1 MANRLTGK
9 IALVIGAGSSEAG
22 WGNGKAAAVAFARE
36 GAAVAAIDVRIAAA
50 EETADIIRSEG
61 GTSIA
66 LAADATDPEAVRR
79 VIEAALQAYG
89 RIDILHNNV
98 GIGAVGGVADTD
110 PTLWQ
115 RIFDTNV
122 TSAFLACRGVLPIM
136 VGQGGG
142 AIINVSSIGSLG
154 IAGVPLTAYGMSK
167 AALNYLTRAIAIEY
181 AARGIRVNVILPGLM
196 DRPMVRGSAEM
207 IAHFESEAEM
217 LEARHAQSPTGRMG
231 DAWDVAAAAVFLAS
245 NDAKYINGVILPVD
259 GGLSC
264 RMG

>member
-1 MANRLTGK
+1 MANRLKDK
-9 IALVIGAGSSEAG
+9 IALVIGAGSSGAG

-36 GAAVAAIDVRIAAA
+36 GATVAAIDVRIAAA
-50 EETADIIRSEG
+50 EETAEIIRSEG

-79 VIEAALQAYG
+79 VIEAALHAYG

-122 TSAFLACRGVLPIM
+122 TSAFLP
-136 VGQGGG
+136 
-142 AIINVSSIGSLG
+142 
-154 IAGVPLTAYGMSK
+154 PPPPPPPPHPP
-167 AALNYLTRAIAIEY
+167 
-181 AARGIRVNVILPGLM
+181 LPG
-196 DRPMVRGSAEM
+196 DHRPSPAPHQQISTSPQTRHRLPPGTKPPRIQATQRNPPGPRPPQFPRMKDPPRPRAEM

-231 DAWDVAAAAVFLAS
+231 EAWDVAAAAVFLAS

-264 RMG
+264 RRG